1 MGRGRRE
8 RKRERDS
15 RKRER
20 ESVPPPPPPQFA
32 VCYVSDSEV
41 ESQSCSSGGS
51 QPLKQTPGVF
61 SHPSPLPS
69 SLTRVC
75 FSPEPWK
82 LLFLSSS
89 TFLLPLDSGQQ
100 FGLWDLLFY
109 YYSVVFQHCSSPLPS
124 PLLPL
129 LRTDAYFGFAHHR
142 RKTQK
147 ISEVDPWMRLFGSNW
162 RWKC

>member
-1 MGRGRRE
+1 MGRRRRE
-8 RKRERDS
+8 RRRERE

-82 LLFLSSS
+82 LLFLSFS
-89 TFLLPLDSGQQ
+89 TLLLPLDSGQQ
-100 FGLWDLLFY
+100 FGLWDLVFY
-109 YYSVVFQHCSSPLPS
+109 YYSVVISTLFLAAAAAAAAAFTHRRLFWICSSLEKN
-124 PLLPL
+124 
-129 LRTDAYFGFAHHR
+129 T
-142 RKTQK
+142 K